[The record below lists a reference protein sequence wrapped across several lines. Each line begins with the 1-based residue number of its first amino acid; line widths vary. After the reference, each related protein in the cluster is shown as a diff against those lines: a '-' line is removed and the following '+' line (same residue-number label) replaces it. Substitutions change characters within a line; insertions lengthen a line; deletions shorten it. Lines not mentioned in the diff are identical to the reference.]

1 MPAAEVSEQ
10 ISLAGT
16 EASGTGNMKFMLNGA
31 ITLGTL
37 DGANVEIAD
46 AAGKENDKLETLK
59 ELPWCRF
66 HKEYLFVEPGDK
78 SVGIKMMVDHFN
90 GDYKD
95 VVVFGDEKNDLSMFR
110 DEWTSI
116 AMGNAIDE
124 LKEKATYVTTPC
136 DQDGIYNAC
145 VHFGWIKE
153 ND

>member
-1 MPAAEVSEQ
+1 M
-10 ISLAGT
+10 
-16 EASGTGNMKFMLNGA
+16 
-31 ITLGTL
+31 
-37 DGANVEIAD
+37 
-46 AAGKENDKLETLK
+46 
-59 ELPWCRF
+59 
-66 HKEYLFVEPGDK
+66 
-78 SVGIKMMVDHFN
+78 
-90 GDYKD
+90 
-95 VVVFGDEKNDLSMFR
+95 VVFGDEKNDLSMFR